1 MGHYLWLIEEFFRM
15 VWFKKIFS
23 RFIYGVDKNK
33 INPSDDK
40 FFYSIGSVHTI
51 RDLKDLKLDFI
62 DNTPD
67 KYNIKVVDS
76 LIDGEV
82 IV

>member
-1 MGHYLWLIEEFFRM
+1 MGNC
-15 VWFKKIFS
+15 
-23 RFIYGVDKNK
+23 VDKNK
-33 INPSDDK
+33 INPSDDND
-40 FFYSIGSVHTI
+40 FYSIGSVHTI

-62 DNTPD
+62 DNAPD

>member
-1 MGHYLWLIEEFFRM
+1 MGNC
-15 VWFKKIFS
+15 
-23 RFIYGVDKNK
+23 VDKNK
-33 INPSDDK
+33 VNPDDND
-40 FFYSIGSVHTI
+40 FYSIGSVHTI
-51 RDLKDLKLDFI
+51 IDLKNLKLDFI

-67 KYNIKVVDS
+67 KYNVKVIDS

>member
-1 MGHYLWLIEEFFRM
+1 MGNC
-15 VWFKKIFS
+15 
-23 RFIYGVDKNK
+23 VDKNK
-33 INPSDDK
+33 VNPDDND
-40 FFYSIGSVHTI
+40 FYSISSVHTI
-51 RDLKDLKLDFI
+51 IDLKDLKLDFI
-62 DNTPD
+62 DNVPD

>member
-1 MGHYLWLIEEFFRM
+1 MGNC
-15 VWFKKIFS
+15 
-23 RFIYGVDKNK
+23 VDKNK

-40 FFYSIGSVHTI
+40 DFYSIGSVHTI

-62 DNTPD
+62 DNAPD